1 MTESILTLDRGK
13 FESLADLNGGKVPQ
27 HEKREFPAVAEN
39 SLLSDFSCKRRLGCS
54 KASSDRIPVDDV
66 PKG

>member
-1 MTESILTLDRGK
+1 MTESIWTLGRGK

-39 SLLSDFSCKRRLGCS
+39 SLISDFFLQTAARLQQGEQRPHPS
-54 KASSDRIPVDDV
+54 R
-66 PKG
+66 